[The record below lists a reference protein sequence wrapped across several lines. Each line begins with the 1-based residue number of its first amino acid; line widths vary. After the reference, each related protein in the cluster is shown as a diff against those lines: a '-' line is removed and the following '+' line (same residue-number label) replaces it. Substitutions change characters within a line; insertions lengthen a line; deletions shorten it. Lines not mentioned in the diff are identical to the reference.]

1 MVTGLQRPWEH
12 GKTRDPT
19 WCNALIHQVS
29 GEDWNAVQLALS
41 TASPSVSAY
50 NPRLTPLYVNV
61 GAGIQTPS
69 AEQAQN
75 YDRAQTQRKE
85 AIVGQGQVG
94 SISAAAI
101 ANFDANTSAA
111 SVQLIELSERLSELR
126 RLSDANGGEELSIQ
140 YALEAPLTLV
150 SRREGQTVPVLRHTT
165 SANFYHVATPV
176 LTAAVFREAE
186 LSNSSGFDLLG
197 GRVNIYL
204 DGEFTGRT
212 DIPSIARGQNLAL
225 GFGVDG
231 QLRARR
237 TVADRRDSV
246 QGGNRQVT
254 VTGEIVLDNF
264 KTTPVTVQV
273 RERTPFNEDSASLRV
288 SIGEMSHPLSEDP
301 DYLRFQKPKG
311 VLLWDLSVNPG
322 TGDTVTTLRY
332 SYSLEF
338 DKNLTLQ
345 DISNE
350 QKSRLR
356 EEFLNE
362 TRRAALKGK
371 ESIKWKK

>member
-1 MVTGLQRPWEH
+1 MKKLANCLRCLKYQEIGAKRHSQITGSLPLRCRGLRAQIRDGSGIVLPQLFRQRLRMVTGLQRPWEH

-246 QGGNRQVT
+246 QGG
-254 VTGEIVLDNF
+254 
-264 KTTPVTVQV
+264 K
-273 RERTPFNEDSASLRV
+273 
-288 SIGEMSHPLSEDP
+288 IG
-301 DYLRFQKPKG
+301 
-311 VLLWDLSVNPG
+311 
-322 TGDTVTTLRY
+322 
-332 SYSLEF
+332 
-338 DKNLTLQ
+338 
-345 DISNE
+345 
-350 QKSRLR
+350 
-356 EEFLNE
+356 
-362 TRRAALKGK
+362 RAHV
-371 ESIKWKK
+371 